1 MTKFRRIA
9 HLESETIES
18 LEIVGIIGE
27 KQKKLSSF

>member
-27 KQKKLSSF
+27 KQKNIFFF